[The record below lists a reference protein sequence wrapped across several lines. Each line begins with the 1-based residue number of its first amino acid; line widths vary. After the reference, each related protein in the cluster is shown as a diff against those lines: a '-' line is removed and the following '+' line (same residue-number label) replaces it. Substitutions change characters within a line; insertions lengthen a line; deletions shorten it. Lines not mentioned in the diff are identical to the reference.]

1 MNIGSKLLRPFKKDL
16 NLNYLLKRIDRESR
30 VKVNVNL
37 QKNILNFYN
46 KNTIS
51 PYVPM
56 AAKGPWIL
64 TQKDEIIYVLPE
76 DKCQGFDTGKKQTIA
91 EWIENENVNES
102 DELTSKWNS
111 FLIKLKDSETIKK
124 KHFPII
130 FKKVFYDFD
139 DEFVKS

>member
-16 NLNYLLKRIDRESR
+16 NLSYLTKRIDKES
-30 VKVNVNL
+30 KINVNVNL

-64 TQKDEIIYVLPE
+64 THKDEIIYDVGGYGMYRL
-76 DKCQGFDTGKKQTIA
+76 
-91 EWIENENVNES
+91 
-102 DELTSKWNS
+102 
-111 FLIKLKDSETIKK
+111 LI
-124 KHFPII
+124 II
-130 FKKVFYDFD
+130 ILDILLSGY
-139 DEFVKS
+139 